1 MPAGA
6 WLAACT
12 RAALPLQGD
21 KKETAM
27 TIKTRFDHA
36 GGRTVAVGDAH
47 IYVEEAGRPDA
58 PPLLCL
64 HGGLGDM
71 RDLNPVLPA
80 LAGRFRLI
88 GMDFRGHGCSTLGN
102 RPLTYALYQS
112 DVQAVMR
119 QLGITAARVLGF
131 SDGGIV
137 GYRLA
142 ATPNAGPSKEQSA
155 GQTALFQVQQLAT
168 IGAQWRLAADD
179 PALPML
185 QGLTQA
191 DWESM
196 FPDAL
201 PYYRAHNPQPDFARL
216 LAGVKAL
223 WTNTQPDNYPGETVR
238 TITAPVLLIRGEN
251 DELCSEQELVDL
263 LQHLPSHRKYLNILP
278 NAGHAAHADQPE
290 TVAQWLTAFFTE
302 GA

>member
-12 RAALPLQGD
+12 AAPYTATD
-21 KKETAM
+21 KEGPATTMKL
-27 TIKTRFDHA
+27 RFDHA
-36 GGRTVAVGDAH
+36 GSRTIAVDDAH

-80 LAGRFRLI
+80 LAQRFRLI
-88 GMDFRGHGCSTLGN
+88 GIDFRGHGRSTLGSQ
-102 RPLTYALYQS
+102 PLTYALYQS

-119 QLGITAARVLGF
+119 HLGIAAAHVLGF

-142 ATPNAGPSKEQSA
+142 AIPNAGPSKKQST
-155 GQTALFQVQQLAT
+155 GHTTPFQVQQLAT
-168 IGAQWRLAADD
+168 IGSQWRLAADD

-185 QGLTQA
+185 QGQTQA

-223 WTNTQPDNYPGETVR
+223 WTNVQPGNYPGETVR
-238 TITAPVLLIRGEN
+238 TIAAPVLLIRGEN

-263 LQHLPSHRKYLNILP
+263 LQRLPRGYLNILP
-278 NAGHAAHADQPE
+278 KAGHAAHADQPE
-290 TVAQWLTAFFTE
+290 TVAQWLTAFFA
-302 GA
+302 GAASA